1 MPCYLVVRES
11 DTSPFFL
18 NVYLESAT
26 QWYDMVYM
34 YGESPLPGAVYI
46 QSSEDGETWTK
57 ITDTEGYAPV
67 ETEGNDGFSWILSY
81 DKSDSAQQ
89 RPRYYRL
96 LQISDDGTE
105 LYSDPLEL
113 SDDLIFTLADIDGGR
128 GGETSPNEG
137 EDQSPGDISG
147 EDIGSDAPEECADIG
162 QETEPIK
169 PSDNSSD
176 GTQTEKII
184 GTVIV
189 VCILAG
195 SVAFFIF
202 KQKSK

>member
-1 MPCYLVVRES
+1 MYKRQVFNYQTANGYCRPAVWVN
-11 DTSPFFL
+11 L
-18 NVYLESAT
+18 NPTYASVEVTAPAEAVEYNSSVEPVSYTHLDVYKR
-26 QWYDMVYM
+26 Q
-34 YGESPLPGAVYI
+34 
-46 QSSEDGETWTK
+46 
-57 ITDTEGYAPV
+57 
-67 ETEGNDGFSWILSY
+67 
-81 DKSDSAQQ
+81 
-89 RPRYYRL
+89 
-96 LQISDDGTE
+96 
-105 LYSDPLEL
+105 
-113 SDDLIFTLADIDGGR
+113 
-128 GGETSPNEG
+128 
-137 EDQSPGDISG
+137 
-147 EDIGSDAPEECADIG
+147 G